1 MAGRLKPRS
10 RGWRARLLASI
21 ALAGA
26 ILLAAL
32 ATGAQ
37 AQTVINITVAS
48 DTGAASSGATAA
60 NALSAALAP
69 INASTPPRRAAWRTI
84 GEVAD
89 V

>member
-1 MAGRLKPRS
+1 LKPRS
-10 RGWRARLLASI
+10 RGWRARLLAST

-37 AQTVINITVAS
+37 AQMVINITVAS
-48 DTGAASSGATAA
+48 DTGTSSSGATAA
-60 NALSAALAP
+60 NTLSAALAQ
-69 INASTPPRRAAWRTI
+69 INASTPPGRAAWRTI

>member
-1 MAGRLKPRS
+1 VARALACEH
-10 RGWRARLLASI
+10 RAR
-21 ALAGA
+21 GA

-32 ATGAQ
+32 ATG

>member
-1 MAGRLKPRS
+1 MAGRSKPRS
-10 RGWRARLLASI
+10 RGVARAPACEHRAR
-21 ALAGA
+21 GA

-37 AQTVINITVAS
+37 AQTVINIPVAN
-48 DTGAASSGATAA
+48 DTGASSSGATAA

-69 INASTPPRRAAWRTI
+69 VNASTPPRRAAWRTI

>member
-10 RGWRARLLASI
+10 RGVTR
-21 ALAGA
+21 ALACEHRAHGA
-26 ILLAAL
+26 ILLAVL

-37 AQTVINITVAS
+37 AQTVINIAS